1 MLGFSY
7 HNIQDNYLINKSGV
21 KQVEAKPFIDQLDE
35 KIQEKHLLNHPFY
48 ETWNAGEL
56 SHEAIKEYS
65 AQYFKHVSSFPRYLS
80 SIHSNCDDLKTRQM
94 LLDNLID
101 EERGSENH
109 PELWMRFAEGMG
121 NSRESVENKEAMQE
135 IEELVATF
143 YSLSKSEQYHVGLAA
158 LYCYESMQPE
168 ISETKKDG
176 LQKFYGIEDE
186 KTLKFFTVH
195 MHADKWHRE
204 VVRNLLVEL
213 SDTKEKQKEI
223 LAAIDSALLALNNF
237 LSGMERKYC

>member
-1 MLGFSY
+1 
-7 HNIQDNYLINKSGV
+7 
-21 KQVEAKPFIDQLDE
+21 
-35 KIQEKHLLNHPFY
+35 
-48 ETWNAGEL
+48 
-56 SHEAIKEYS
+56 
-65 AQYFKHVSSFPRYLS
+65 
-80 SIHSNCDDLKTRQM
+80 
-94 LLDNLID
+94 
-101 EERGSENH
+101 
-109 PELWMRFAEGMG
+109 
-121 NSRESVENKEAMQE
+121 MQE
-135 IEELVATF
+135 IEELVTTF

-213 SDTKEKQKEI
+213 SDTKEKQEEI
-223 LAAIDSALLALNNF
+223 LAAVDSALLALNNF
-237 LSGMERKYC
+237 LSGMEREYC

>member
-1 MLGFSY
+1 M
-7 HNIQDNYLINKSGV
+7 
-21 KQVEAKPFIDQLDE
+21 EAKPFIDQLDQ

-48 ETWNAGEL
+48 ETWNAGKL

-109 PELWMRFAEGMG
+109 PELWMRFAESMG
-121 NSRESVENKEAMQE
+121 NSRKSVENKKAMKE

-176 LQKFYGIEDE
+176 LQKFYGIKDE
-186 KTLKFFTVH
+186 KALKFFTVH

-213 SDTKEKQKEI
+213 SDTKEKQEEI
-223 LAAIDSALLALNNF
+223 LAAVDSALLALNNF
-237 LSGMERKYC
+237 LSGMEREYC